1 LIIDK
6 SFKCYLEILNGNQ
19 ERLKKINKILSYYK
33 KYLSREYLFQL
44 KDDFEECELK
54 KLKLFEI
61 VAKIILANEK
71 YDIDKLNTL
80 DQYDIDKINDYLN
93 KKYLKNINK
102 KAIIIFSNLLS
113 NIRNEDIHV
122 WETIL
127 NKKINKK
134 KFSNIIINSFKEHY
148 IRFLRTK
155 YNLEMFPRSLIDK
168 HLKNIR
174 IYDENFEN
182 ENDIHLPGVPTL
194 LDSIFHV
201 HHYLKNAFKDIC
213 ISKKTKI
220 AGKISKSLQLNY
232 ICKRPS
238 SILSEC
244 LVTIFDISRYLER
257 TSPNSTEE
265 TFSIF
270 TTNDLKKAESLSII
284 KQLSAHD
291 SINSENQSKNRELLL
306 EAAEKFRKKKID
318 EKYNDDKAL
327 MDEEADND
335 DDLYHDP
342 SNYLNHKK
350 KIEDLGEAGEFFNSI
365 IINNK
370 KERKRLNKYL
380 KKFFDLEI
388 AVLDLNYFKNF
399 SNLEKIKVKQ
409 LLSDVEFSTR
419 KFNDKFVMIK
429 DLKFKKKF
437 SIHGIEIGKGPS
449 NIFPFLLQILNDKP
463 NLIFAIQELENNW
476 HPKNHSK
483 LILLLVEILKL
494 SKNKSYILETHSELF
509 ILQIQKLVQK
519 GVLKPDDVSINYIS
533 RSKDGYSEIINLP
546 LNSNGGFEKKWP
558 GGFFTERM
566 EILTS

>member
-1 LIIDK
+1 
-6 SFKCYLEILNGNQ
+6 
-19 ERLKKINKILSYYK
+19 
-33 KYLSREYLFQL
+33 
-44 KDDFEECELK
+44 
-54 KLKLFEI
+54 
-61 VAKIILANEK
+61 
-71 YDIDKLNTL
+71 
-80 DQYDIDKINDYLN
+80 
-93 KKYLKNINK
+93 
-102 KAIIIFSNLLS
+102 
-113 NIRNEDIHV
+113 
-122 WETIL
+122 
-127 NKKINKK
+127 
-134 KFSNIIINSFKEHY
+134 
-148 IRFLRTK
+148 
-155 YNLEMFPRSLIDK
+155 
-168 HLKNIR
+168 
-174 IYDENFEN
+174 
-182 ENDIHLPGVPTL
+182 
-194 LDSIFHV
+194 
-201 HHYLKNAFKDIC
+201 
-213 ISKKTKI
+213 
-220 AGKISKSLQLNY
+220 
-232 ICKRPS
+232 
-238 SILSEC
+238 
-244 LVTIFDISRYLER
+244 
-257 TSPNSTEE
+257 
-265 TFSIF
+265 
-270 TTNDLKKAESLSII
+270 
-284 KQLSAHD
+284 
-291 SINSENQSKNRELLL
+291 
-306 EAAEKFRKKKID
+306 
-318 EKYNDDKAL
+318 